1 MIVAIVSV
9 LLVAGGSASAFFIFN
24 KSPKVQYLMAEATSL
39 KLMGELYQDRYTNEM
54 KWIDVQKKKPVE
66 TVFDLSAEWNDP
78 NISYIMGEVQSVV
91 NSSKLLVK
99 SVLDPVNDQA
109 EFEVSAELGSL
120 KERFGT
126 LYATPEKLLLS
137 LPFTEDLIRF
147 DDDDFGRMMKES
159 DEEYEGP
166 DSLGLP
172 RLFEDNPYSTGELN
186 TYLRKEYMEYIF
198 KELPESA
205 FTDEKE
211 NIVVFD
217 NKINAK
223 KLTMSLTEEEVKKLV
238 EKVLKKARDDEKL
251 KSLLKEELAMS
262 SISGN
267 LSTYEIKEF
276 FNNYEAGFD
285 DAINGI
291 GDLSLSEG
299 IRSTIWHHSNRIVKR
314 EFAMK
319 IGEYED
325 EENALMIKGTQLL
338 EKEEQKWKYTF
349 AGTDIYDD
357 EQTVKF
363 NGDLTWKDGKA
374 DDSMTI
380 DTSEGKVIYK
390 GKEELD
396 GKKRTFKR
404 TFGFSDGDSEPKIV
418 WTGNATHENDSMAAE
433 HAFSLSGIEFD
444 EGNYSLNLNQ
454 KAKIVKKVDM
464 PKEDSD
470 TVVLKDMSIDEIET
484 YVTED
489 LAEKMQLWIMELMGD
504 VESEIYN

>member
-1 MIVAIVSV
+1 M
-9 LLVAGGSASAFFIFN
+9 AGGSASAFFIFN
-24 KSPKVQYLMAEATSL
+24 KSPKIQYLMAEATSL

-66 TVFDLSAEWNDP
+66 TIFDLSAEWNDP
-78 NISYIMGEVQSVV
+78 NVGYIMEEVQSVV

-137 LPFTEDLIRF
+137 LPFSEELIRF
-147 DDDDFGRMMKES
+147 DDNDFGRLMRES

-172 RLFEDNPYSTGELN
+172 KMFEDNPYSTGELN
-186 TYLRKEYMEYIF
+186 TYLRKEYLEYIY
-198 KELPESA
+198 KELPDTA
-205 FTDEKE
+205 FKDEKE
-211 NIVVFD
+211 KVVVFD
-217 NKINAK
+217 NEINAK
-223 KLTMSLTEEEVKKLV
+223 KLTMSLTEEQVKTLV
-238 EKVLKKARDDEKL
+238 KKVLKKARDDEKL

-267 LSTYEIKEF
+267 LSAYEMTDF
-276 FNNYEAGFD
+276 FNNYESGFD
-285 DAINGI
+285 EAIDGI
-291 GDLSLSEG
+291 DEMSLSEG

-314 EFAMK
+314 EFSMK

-325 EENALMIKGTQLL
+325 EESAITIKGTQLV
-338 EKEEQKWKYTF
+338 EKDQQKWKYTF
-349 AGTDIYDD
+349 AGTDSYDE
-357 EQTVKF
+357 EQTVTF

-374 DDSMTI
+374 DDSMTV
-380 DTSEGKVIYK
+380 DTSEGKLIYK
-390 GKEELD
+390 GEEKLD

-404 TFGFSDGDSEPKIV
+404 TFGISDGESEPEVV
-418 WTGNATHENDSMAAE
+418 WTGNATHEKDSMKAK
-433 HAFSLSGIEFD
+433 HVFSLSNAVFD

-454 KAKIVKKVDM
+454 QAKIVKKVKR
-464 PKEDSD
+464 PAEDSD

-489 LAEKMQLWIMELMGD
+489 LAVKMQSWIMDLMGN